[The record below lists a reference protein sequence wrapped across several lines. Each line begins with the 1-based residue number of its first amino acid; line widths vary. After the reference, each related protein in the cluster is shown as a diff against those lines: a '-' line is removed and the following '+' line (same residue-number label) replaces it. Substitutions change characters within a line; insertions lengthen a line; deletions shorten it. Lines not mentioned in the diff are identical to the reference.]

1 MTKQL
6 WIHLLLLDLLCGNIM
21 AFWLKTVQQPNLKL
35 PAKFAQQL
43 SSIIPVQLQAWAHCH
58 LKRQH
63 SIDDKSEALHSKTI
77 KTSPG
82 TKNSTGTGQLKIQDV
97 MKNKLPQS
105 GNRATAITKSIG
117 VFIAKDLRPCSV
129 VENEGFQHM
138 INILESRYDLPSRVH
153 KPCHWTLIHCC
164 GGKQMNSNTLFCQ
177 SWPKYIYEFLP
188 HLWPVGEFS
197 LLQGT
202 LCLLRGHVCIVNM

>member
-1 MTKQL
+1 MTKRL

-58 LKRQH
+58 LKRRH
-63 SIDDKSEALHSKTI
+63 SIDDKSEALHSKTV

-97 MKNKLPQS
+97 MNTLPWS
-105 GNRATAITKSIG
+105 GNRATAITKPIRA
-117 VFIAKDLRPCSV
+117 FIAKDMRPYSV
-129 VENEGFQHM
+129 VENKGFQHM
-138 INILESRYDLPSRVH
+138 INVLESRYDLISRVH
-153 KPCHWTLIHCC
+153 KPCHWTLICCC
-164 GGKQMNSNTLFCQ
+164 GRKQMSSNTLFCL
-177 SWPKYIYEFLP
+177 SWPKDIYVSLP
-188 HLWPVGEFS
+188 HQWPVKEFS

-202 LCLLRGHVCIVNM
+202 WCLLRGHVCIVNM